1 MASLTQ
7 LLRRG
12 CLIRSAFAF
21 LFLIQSIFAFS
32 QSFGGNTDLN
42 IPDTKRIYMK
52 INPLSVLFG
61 SIPGTSEYGL
71 RFEIVANKRFTYQLG
86 AGYLG
91 NTILYQTNLVT
102 DSARAI
108 LKQYQFPGIRLQG
121 ELRYYFLKT
130 KMDKSLNNYLSPS
143 GMYIALQSSYST
155 ATFSAK
161 VSNFPKEDWTNLS
174 ISILGGLQLIHKES
188 FGLDAYAGIGY
199 KRITATRTDY
209 RSNQTN
215 MNVEDL
221 FDGGLGAYLASP
233 IKLNLGFNFT
243 FGLI

>member
-7 LLRRG
+7 LLRHG

-161 VSNFPKEDWTNLS
+161 VSNFQKKIGRTFPSVFWVDFNSFTKRVLVWMRMQGLAIKE
-174 ISILGGLQLIHKES
+174 LQPQE
-188 FGLDAYAGIGY
+188 
-199 KRITATRTDY
+199 
-209 RSNQTN
+209 QTI
-215 MNVEDL
+215 D
-221 FDGGLGAYLASP
+221 P
-233 IKLNLGFNFT
+233 IKPT
-243 FGLI
+243 